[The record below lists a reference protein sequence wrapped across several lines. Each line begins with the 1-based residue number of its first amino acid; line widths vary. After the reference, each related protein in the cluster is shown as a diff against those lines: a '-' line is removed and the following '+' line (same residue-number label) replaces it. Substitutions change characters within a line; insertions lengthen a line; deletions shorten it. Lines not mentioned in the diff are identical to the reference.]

1 MVYLGLFLLPAGLPL
16 RLLVFSVPSSN
27 LTLVGGLPLGL
38 DVSSAL
44 GSILTLVSLDRLRSS
59 LTVVGSLLTRV
70 LDVGFAK
77 VLAAVYLGRVVGSL
91 LTLFF
96 SLLTLEPF
104 DVRDRLASD
113 LGLTLMGSLL
123 VSLLTLLISF
133 LTLDPFDVRERLA
146 ADLGRLSLSAL
157 TLSAVHEERD
167 RLVSD

>member
-16 RLLVFSVPSSN
+16 LLLVFSVPSSN
-27 LTLVGGLPLGL
+27 LTLVVGLPLGL

-59 LTVVGSLLTRV
+59 LTLVGSLLTRV
-70 LDVGFAK
+70 VAVGFAI
-77 VLAAVYLGRVVGSL
+77 VLAAVYLGLLLGSL

-96 SLLTLEPF
+96 SLLTLVPL

-157 TLSAVHEERD
+157 TLS
-167 RLVSD
+167 SCP